1 MRVIKYVK
9 RMPKKYLLIFAITLA
24 ILICVYSYNRYH
36 LFIVDGMYYIIYKG
50 QQEPT
55 NPNGL
60 IQEEAPAIYFSSM
73 KEMKEDILKGTFT
86 KEELKELSRFPRD
99 DGGAIFVCN
108 LDKLYEPTYPADLNP
123 TVRWQGYYYTWTFDG
138 DISSTSFA
146 MSFSAYL
153 DYHHHEDELWDFG
166 PLDYRTA
173 NGDFVDYVTN
183 TSDRNATVI
192 EYTTADNRTI
202 KSFWYKIETGDKTLL
217 VEESHDLTF
226 KKYYVNIY
234 GQQGDK
240 YFQVINIEPTERP
253 SVEWLSQFGLQEYIE
268 SPAS

>member
-36 LFIVDGMYYIIYKG
+36 LFIVDGRYYIIYKG
-50 QQEPT
+50 QQEST

-86 KEELKELSRFPRD
+86 KEELKELSRFTRD
-99 DGGAIFVCN
+99 DGGAILVCN
-108 LDKLYEPTYPADLNP
+108 LEKLYEPTYPADLNP
-123 TVRWQGYYYTWTFDG
+123 TVRWHGYYYTWIFDG
-138 DISSTSFA
+138 DISSTSFV
-146 MSFSAYL
+146 MSFNTYPDYPHAFYL
-153 DYHHHEDELWDFG
+153 WHRS
-166 PLDYRTA
+166 PQSYRRY
-173 NGDFVDYVTN
+173 NGDFIDSVTT

-192 EYTTADNRTI
+192 NYTTADNRTMQ
-202 KSFWYKIETGDKTLL
+202 SVSYKIETGDKTLL
-217 VEESHDLTF
+217 VEERHDLTF
-226 KKYYVNIY
+226 EKYYVDIY

-268 SPAS
+268 SPAF